1 MGTIAAKTK
10 AKQKPKNSFSQAK
23 MAEAI
28 HRIAE
33 AHTTSNEQVMR
44 EMHQVRQ
51 EIQEMKATLD
61 RLKVRQPSQ
70 RRRGGLFGRRRSIPV
85 ELEPPK
91 PKPALPLEDLLPLLP
106 QLGNVIPQLKNPKV
120 AESVKVLSNPAAIAM
135 IQQFLANGGLKG
147 RTVTPVSRRER
158 RIWG

>member
-1 MGTIAAKTK
+1 
-10 AKQKPKNSFSQAK
+10 
-23 MAEAI
+23 
-28 HRIAE
+28 
-33 AHTTSNEQVMR
+33 
-44 EMHQVRQ
+44 MHQVRQ

-120 AESVKVLSNPAAIAM
+120 AESVKVLSNPAVIAM